1 MRIFIFI
8 LLVLILSCKGKREK
22 KEIIP
27 QEVLTQ
33 LLEGDLI
40 LRAGTDVVSEGIKMM
55 NEKDKSFSHAGIV
68 IKDKDGKTKIAHSIS
83 LGNGKKSLIS
93 EDLIEQFLNPEEN
106 SGFMILRY
114 DEIVDY
120 KGQISEEVRK
130 MRLEGIEFD
139 HKMDF
144 KSDEKMYCTEFIYKV
159 FKRVNK
165 NFEGILLKNYEG
177 EDYLPL
183 ENLYLNAKCNIIYK
197 NQF

>member
-1 MRIFIFI
+1 MDIFTNHFLDWLI
-8 LLVLILSCKGKREK
+8 LLALIGAGFYTMKIIGQEK
-22 KEIIP
+22 STFKQESFEVTFGELQLMIP
-27 QEVLTQ
+27 NWWSITEQSENHLRFERTDTRYDWYAIYEYHPDHQNKTLPQ
-33 LLEGDLI
+33 LLE
-40 LRAGTDVVSEGIKMM
+40 
-55 NEKDKSFSHAGIV
+55 EKF
-68 IKDKDGKTKIAHSIS
+68 
-83 LGNGKKSLIS
+83 N
-93 EDLIEQFLNPEEN
+93 
-106 SGFMILRY
+106 
-114 DEIVDY
+114 
-120 KGQISEEVRK
+120 
-130 MRLEGIEFD
+130 LEGIEFD